1 MASRTYTHPTEKWTL
16 RGDAA
21 ASYLRMRAAGHPA
34 GGIDVYSRTMA
45 QQAELRR
52 RYLSNPR
59 VYPVAAAPSKTAPH
73 IDGRAMD
80 YRTGGT
86 GKYAPS
92 DAHVWASH
100 GTDGSKSPR
109 QLGKTADW
117 SDRAA
122 KYGFG
127 RTVPSERWH
136 REYSPAKDKRRAAGL
151 KAALKTLGFP
161 DLKAF
166 QRSRKITAD
175 GIDGPHTWTEILR
188 ALDRIKPK
196 PPRLKLGDRVLKR
209 GDSGPD
215 VAELSKLLTARG
227 HDVGTP
233 VDQFGPAV
241 ERAVRSEQTAGRLT
255 VDGKVGK
262 DTLAWLRKPIPAP
275 EPPKPDPVVPPVER
289 SHNGWPVVEATPG
302 TLRPLPAVSGA
313 VLVGDVWEVFMW
325 LAREYVARVEPI
337 NRADSWGWDPRKIAG
352 SEKWSNHASGTAV
365 DFNGTAHPM
374 NKRGTMTAAQ
384 TVACR
389 AIQQESGGV
398 LRWGEV
404 IPDEMHWEIAPG
416 VTPQQVAAF
425 AAKIREETKK

>member
-16 RGDAA
+16 RGDVA

-92 DAHVWASH
+92 DAHLWASH

-122 KYGFG
+122 MYGFG

-196 PPRLKLGDRVLKR
+196 PPKLKLGDRVLKR

-227 HDVGTP
+227 HDVGKP
-233 VDQFGPAV
+233 ADQFGPAM

-262 DTLAWLRKPIPAP
+262 DTLAWLRKPLPTP
-275 EPPKPDPVVPPVER
+275 EPVEPVVEL
-289 SHNGWPVVEATPG
+289 SHNGWPIVSEGLQA
-302 TLRPLPAVSGA
+302 LPAVTGK
-313 VLVGDVWEVFMW
+313 VLAGDVWVVFDW
-325 LAREYVARVEPI
+325 LVKQYARVEPI
-337 NRADSWGWDPRKIAG
+337 NRADSWGHHIRKIAG
-352 SEKWSNHASGTAV
+352 TDIWSNHSSGTAI
-365 DFNGTAHPM
+365 DINATKHPAG
-374 NKRGTMTAAQ
+374 KRGTMAAAQ
-384 TVACR
+384 EAACR
-389 AIQQESGGV
+389 AIEKEAGGV
-398 LRWGEV
+398 LRWGV
-404 IPDEMHWEIAPG
+404 VVPDEMHWEIAPG

-425 AAKIREETKK
+425 AAKIRKEMKR